1 MKSEERHRLQQ
12 NQLADWIGKTI
23 TSIKPY
29 QNSILIVVL
38 LVVVGMAAYTVW
50 SRVSATENTQAWDE
64 LNAAM
69 ESGNI
74 AKLAKVREDRPNTHV
89 AHVAAVVEAD
99 YSLAEGCNS
108 LFVSKA
114 VANQKLAKAVELY
127 RTVLDQSRNS
137 SLLQRATFGLAR
149 AREAKGELE
158 RAMELYQEVS
168 TKWPDGAFAVAAAR
182 RLDDLKRPATKRLYD
197 RFAKFDPK
205 PAYSSESGLP
215 GQRPN
220 FDMKSLPSDGPI
232 PPINTTFDLKLND
245 KEKAKDKDK
254 EETSKATAEEKT
266 PGAEKD
272 PFDEK
277 TPGAEKAPLEEKTPG
292 VEKAPVEEKKTP
304 ADEKKGSEETGK

>member
-12 NQLADWIGKTI
+12 NQLADWIGKSI
-23 TSIKPY
+23 TTIKPY
-29 QNSILIVVL
+29 QNSILIAVL
-38 LVVVGMAAYTVW
+38 LVVVGMVAYTVW
-50 SRVSATENTQAWDE
+50 SRVSAAENTEAWDE
-64 LNAAM
+64 LNAAL

-74 AKLAKVREDRPNTHV
+74 AKLAKVREDRPNTHA

-99 YSLAEGCNS
+99 YNLADGCNR

-114 VANQKLAKAVELY
+114 VANQELAKAVELY

-220 FDMKSLPSDGPI
+220 FDLNSLPSEGPI
-232 PPINTTFDLKLND
+232 PPINTTFDLKLDD
-245 KEKAKDKDK
+245 KGKAKAKDK
-254 EETSKATAEEKT
+254 EETPKAPAEEKT

-277 TPGAEKAPLEEKTPG
+277 APGAEKAP
-292 VEKAPVEEKKTP
+292 VEGKQP
-304 ADEKKGSEETGK
+304 AEEKKGSEETGK

>member
-1 MKSEERHRLQQ
+1 MKSEERHRLQH

-29 QNSILIVVL
+29 QNSILIGLL
-38 LVVVGMAAYTVW
+38 LVVGGMVAYSVW
-50 SRVSATENTQAWDE
+50 SRVSAAENTLAWDE
-64 LNAAM
+64 LNAAL

-74 AKLAKVREDRPNTHV
+74 AKLAKVREDHPNTHV

-99 YSLAEGCNS
+99 YTLADGCNR

-114 VANQKLAKAVELY
+114 VANQELAKAIELY
-127 RTVLDQSRNS
+127 LTVLDQSRNS

-168 TKWPDGAFAVAAAR
+168 TKWPDGAFAIAAAR

-205 PAYSSESGLP
+205 PAYSGEFGLP
-215 GQRPN
+215 GQKPS
-220 FDMKSLPSDGPI
+220 FDLNSLPSDGPS
-232 PPINTTFDLKLND
+232 PPLNTTFDLKLD
-245 KEKAKDKDK
+245 GKGKEKAKDK
-254 EETSKATAEEKT
+254 EETSKAPAEEKT
-266 PGAEKD
+266 PGAEKA
-272 PFDEK
+272 PAEEK
-277 TPGAEKAPLEEKTPG
+277 TPGAEKVPTEEKQ
-292 VEKAPVEEKKTP
+292 P

>member
-29 QNSILIVVL
+29 QNSILIAVL
-38 LVVVGMAAYTVW
+38 LVVVGMAAYTIW
-50 SRVSATENTQAWDE
+50 SRVSAAENTQAWDE
-64 LNAAM
+64 LNAAL

-99 YSLAEGCNS
+99 YNLADGCNR

-114 VANQKLAKAVELY
+114 VANQELAKAVELY

-215 GQRPN
+215 GQRPS
-220 FDMKSLPSDGPI
+220 FDLNSLPSEGPI
-232 PPINTTFDLKLND
+232 PPINTTFDLKLD
-245 KEKAKDKDK
+245 GKGKAKDKDK
-254 EETSKATAEEKT
+254 EETPQVPAEEKT
-266 PGAEKD
+266 PDAEK
-272 PFDEK
+272 PPVEEK
-277 TPGAEKAPLEEKTPG
+277 TPGAEKAP
-292 VEKAPVEEKKTP
+292 VEGKQP